1 TPSTPPPSPPSANA
15 SSSSSSRSSAT
26 TTRSPPSSRSSGSHR
41 PTDPATGRGAP
52 GVRPTGG
59 VRQAGLVAD
68 PGVAE
73 LVLVSVAV
81 GVGAG
86 TQRLTG
92 LGFALVSA
100 PFLVLLLGPF
110 TGVLLANALSLA
122 TNVVVLGQ
130 TWRAVEVRKALFL
143 AVPAVAAVVP
153 GAWVARS
160 LPAPVLALTAG
171 GLVLVALVAVLASER
186 ARVLRGTPG
195 AVVAGAASGFMNV
208 TAGVGGPAISLYGL
222 STGWPHAPFVATVQ
236 LYFVVLNGA
245 SIVA

>member
-1 TPSTPPPSPPSANA
+1 M
-15 SSSSSSRSSAT
+15 
-26 TTRSPPSSRSSGSHR
+26 
-41 PTDPATGRGAP
+41 
-52 GVRPTGG
+52 
-59 VRQAGLVAD
+59 AD

-73 LVLVSVAV
+73 LVLVGVAV
-81 GVGAG
+81 LVGAG

-130 TWRAVEVRKALFL
+130 TWRAVEVRKALLL

-245 SIVA
+245 SIVAKGWPVLAPAVWVVALGALAVGAAAGHRLTRHVQPGPARLLVAGVALLGSAATVVKALLELARP